1 MSPFKKYEIAGAYN
15 VRDLGGYKTENKKVT
30 KTGRFVRSDSLH
42 RIHRTG
48 IDSLIDKNLSTVID
62 LRTKQ
67 EVQKEPNLLAE
78 LPGIDFLNLPLIEEL
93 SPKFLGTVSCSSQPD
108 NPLLAFYLSAL
119 HERQAAIK
127 EIFSAMS
134 EADPGLILFNCTAG
148 KDRTGIISALLLS
161 LVRVSRREIIKNYT
175 ESEKAITKLVEE
187 FLENSRKRGGD
198 TDSYSRMLKCPPET
212 LDGALSSVVD
222 AYGDIENYLKN
233 AGLTQNC
240 LIKLK
245 DRLLK

>member
-1 MSPFKKYEIAGAYN
+1 MSTYKKYEITGAHN
-15 VRDLGGYKTENKKVT
+15 VRDLGGYKTENNKVT

-42 RIHRTG
+42 RIDKNS
-48 IDSLIDKNLSTVID
+48 IISLVEKNLSTVID
-62 LRTKQ
+62 LRTKK
-67 EVQKEPNLLAE
+67 EVREEPNLLAE
-78 LPGIDFLNLPLIEEL
+78 LHGVNFLNLPLLEEL
-93 SPKFLGTVSCSSQPD
+93 SPTFLGNVSVSSQAD

-127 EIFSAMS
+127 EIFLAMS
-134 EADPGLILFNCTAG
+134 DASPGLILFNCTAG

-161 LVRVSRREIIKNYT
+161 LVRVPRLEIIKNYT
-175 ESEKAITKLVEE
+175 DSEKAITKLVEE
-187 FLENSRKRGGD
+187 FLENSRKRGED
-198 TDSYSRMLKCPPET
+198 TDSYSRMLQCPPEIM
-212 LDGALSSVVD
+212 DSALSSVVD
-222 AYGDIENYLKN
+222 EHGDIENYLKN